1 MTVRGS
7 PTISTFASAQLLTN
21 TSRMSLA
28 FTRTSL
34 HGIKQSFT
42 PLSGKGVASKDATR
56 AKIAKFRETHMVSRI
71 SATATWV
78 HMISG
83 GCMRVTSDRRT
94 LASETEVKRSPRT
107 LFGHGVDT

>member
-56 AKIAKFRETHMVSRI
+56 AKIAKFPRETHMVS
-71 SATATWV
+71 ATATWV
-78 HMISG
+78 YDIR
-83 GCMRVTSDRRT
+83 GCMHVPSDRRT
-94 LASETEVKRSPRT
+94 LASKTEVKRSPRA
-107 LFGHGVDT
+107 LF